1 MSFKL
6 PLDALKPAAD
16 AQRAQTAAAARAQ
29 DAPAQKDSFAAGMC
43 NVSIQ
48 SAMKE
53 RLSQASPDP
62 LSMKALQQFCDSN
75 A

>member
-29 DAPAQKDSFAAGMC
+29 DAPAQKDSFAAGIC
-43 NVSIQ
+43 NRLLQ
-48 SAMKE
+48 SALDE
-53 RLSQASPDP
+53 RLSQARSDA
-62 LSMKALQQFCDSN
+62 LSRKALQQFSDSH